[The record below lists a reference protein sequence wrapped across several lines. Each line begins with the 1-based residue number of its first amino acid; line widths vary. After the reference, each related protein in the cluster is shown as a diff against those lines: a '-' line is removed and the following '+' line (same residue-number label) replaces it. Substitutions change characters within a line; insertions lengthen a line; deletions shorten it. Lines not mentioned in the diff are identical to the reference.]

1 MSEND
6 TLHYMKDF
14 ILICPYQHWNTTQTI
29 WVNSMRQTNLV
40 WHQRGDRSANL
51 MVRLGFA
58 FGSKQDEQ
66 KSANGT
72 KSFGLMR
79 LFPHTF
85 MSQIN
90 CQRGIHMSSS
100 WNIISA
106 QNFTTWLIA
115 EAVFFFFCP
124 CCFLLLF
131 RPLFEPGEEYHFLHG
146 IPMLFTLKI
155 LFKYLSG
162 ISKWCFMIIK
172 RLKGC

>member
-1 MSEND
+1 
-6 TLHYMKDF
+6 MKDF
-14 ILICPYQHWNTTQTI
+14 ILICLYQHWNTTQMT
-29 WVNSMRQTNLV
+29 WVNSIQQTDLV

-90 CQRGIHMSSS
+90 CQRGIHMLSY

-106 QNFTTWLIA
+106 YNFTTWLID
-115 EAVFFFFCP
+115 EAVFFLS
-124 CCFLLLF
+124 FLLLF
-131 RPLFEPGEEYHFLHG
+131 SALTEPGEEYIFLPLLLENG

-172 RLKGC
+172 LVIGC